1 MAGGSRARIAEMS
14 APTRA
19 SPRRASVQARRSS
32 SLGRKESF
40 DRANRQLRTSPKQDA
55 RSSVPSICFLTL
67 APSRGDVS
75 SPSASSLNRA
85 KMRASRAASSSV
97 YDDTGGCGAPG
108 SGRSVWDCCCWGAA
122 LAEYQLLGAL
132 LRRVQRAAPRAA
144 LRRAL
149 ADVSMARPSP
159 AVRRLRGAILAA
171 IVAAIVAAG
180 APGLCQPLRD
190 TKPYIFRQRADQHV
204 QESRFKGVI
213 AALESYR
220 DGCNHALRRCAFA
233 GRGPCSSTTSPTRET
248 SQRRPRSY
256 WPVFVRVRLGSGRP
270 RGTRDGGERPTPS
283 TRRGTY
289 STLKNVRKRPKSSP
303 PRPRRP

>member
-1 MAGGSRARIAEMS
+1 MAAGSRARIAEMS

-19 SPRRASVQARRSS
+19 SPRKASVQARLSS
-32 SLGRKESF
+32 SLGKKESL

-55 RSSVPSICFLTL
+55 RSSVPNICFLTE
-67 APSRGDVS
+67 APSKGDVS

-149 ADVSMARPSP
+149 AEVSMRQVLSGAIVSSAR
-159 AVRRLRGAILAA
+159 RRLSLRARLPASGAAS
-171 IVAAIVAAG
+171 
-180 APGLCQPLRD
+180 PSWPLCNLSGKQ
-190 TKPYIFRQRADQHV
+190 
-204 QESRFKGVI
+204 
-213 AALESYR
+213 
-220 DGCNHALRRCAFA
+220 
-233 GRGPCSSTTSPTRET
+233 SPIDFSVCR
-248 SQRRPRSY
+248 
-256 WPVFVRVRLGSGRP
+256 
-270 RGTRDGGERPTPS
+270 
-283 TRRGTY
+283 
-289 STLKNVRKRPKSSP
+289 
-303 PRPRRP
+303 

>member
-1 MAGGSRARIAEMS
+1 MAAGSLANIADIS
-14 APTRA
+14 APTLA
-19 SPRRASVQARRSS
+19 SPRSASVQALRSS

-40 DRANRQLRTSPKQDA
+40 DLANLQESTSPRQEA

-75 SPSASSLNRA
+75 KPPASSLNRA
-85 KMRASRAASSSV
+85 KIRASLAASSSV
-97 YDDTGGCGAPG
+97 YDGCGGCGAPG

-149 ADVSMARPSP
+149 AEVSMARPSP

-180 APGLCQPLRD
+180 APGLCQPLRG
-190 TKPYIFRQRADQHV
+190 TKPYIFRQCADQHV
-204 QESRFKGVI
+204 QESCFKGVI

-220 DGCNHALRRCAFA
+220 DGCNHAN
-233 GRGPCSSTTSPTRET
+233 STC
-248 SQRRPRSY
+248 
-256 WPVFVRVRLGSGRP
+256 
-270 RGTRDGGERPTPS
+270 
-283 TRRGTY
+283 
-289 STLKNVRKRPKSSP
+289 
-303 PRPRRP
+303 